1 MGNAVIN
8 MGVQIYFQDAGFIS
22 FGYTLRNGIPGSYDS
37 SIFFVVF
44 EEPLFSIVA
53 QFVFP
58 PMVHNDSHFSIS
70 SPTLISCL
78 FDYGHSNRC
87 EGISRY
93 EISNAFILLCKLFHL
108 KCIND

>member
-1 MGNAVIN
+1 MLVS
-8 MGVQIYFQDAGFIS
+8 YP
-22 FGYTLRNGIPGSYDS
+22 LGIHSEVEFLGHM
-37 SIFFVVF
+37 IVLFFFFFF

-78 FDYGHSNRC
+78 FDDGHSNRC
-87 EGISRY
+87 EGISPY